1 MDRLHSYPKV
11 WNLGHP
17 AIAELFNGEVVVQEK
32 IDGSQFTFGVID
44 GVLHCRSKGAT
55 IHLPTTDKLFA
66 GACATAHRLAEAG
79 VLREGWQYR
88 GEAMMKAKHN
98 TLEYARPPKDNVILF
113 DVDVGLETR
122 LAHPR
127 DLVAEVERLGLEVVP
142 TFFAGE
148 ITNVVELKALLERES
163 VLGGAKIEGVVIKNY
178 SRFCKDGKM
187 LMGKVVSDDFREKH
201 EAAGTS
207 ANPKN
212 RDIVEMLKETY
223 RSERR
228 WEKAVERLRD
238 AGTLSSSPQ
247 DIGALLKAVQV
258 DVREECREE
267 ISNALFEHFWKDV
280 SRGIIAGLPE
290 WYKMR
295 LMESQFVETNA

>member
-17 AIAELFNGEVVVQEK
+17 AIADLFKGEVVVQEK
-32 IDGSQFTFGVID
+32 VDGSQFTFGVID

-66 GACATAHRLAEAG
+66 GACATAQRLADAG
-79 VLREGWQYR
+79 LLREGWQYR
-88 GEAMMKAKHN
+88 GEALMRAKHN
-98 TLEYARPPKDNVILF
+98 TLEYARAPKDNIILF

-122 LAHPR
+122 IAHPR
-127 DLVAEVERLGLEVVP
+127 DLGDEAERLELEVVP
-142 TFFAGE
+142 TFFVGE
-148 ITNVVELKALLERES
+148 ISNITELQALLNRES
-163 VLGGAKIEGVVIKNY
+163 ILGGAKIEGVVIKNY
-178 SRFCKDGKM
+178 SRFWKDGKM

-201 EAAGTS
+201 DAAWTS
-207 ANPKN
+207 ANPKR

-228 WEKAVERLRD
+228 WEKAAERLRD
-238 AGTLSSSPQ
+238 RGELASSPR
-247 DIGALLKAVQV
+247 DIGALLKEVQL
-258 DVREECREE
+258 DVREECRDE
-267 ISNALFEHFWKDV
+267 IANALFEHFWKDL

-290 WYKMR
+290 WYKQK
-295 LMESQFVETNA
+295 LVESQFAETV